1 VRDCELF
8 IFSGYV
14 DASRVDEYREAV
26 EVFWDSRA
34 SHAVVDL
41 ADLAFFGAEGLEL
54 VICLGRIAR
63 SRGGTVTLIDADGSA
78 VDAIE
83 ESGWGDVVRHARW
96 SAPERQPDPQ
106 PVRASI
112 PGQRSPEASTAVDG
126 WLGRQ
131 SFAVPV

>member
-54 VICLGRIAR
+54 VVCLGRIAR

-106 PVRASI
+106 RSLAGI
-112 PGQRSPEASTAVDG
+112 PAPRSPEASPTAEA
-126 WLGRQ
+126 WLGRP
-131 SFAVPV
+131 SFALPA